1 MKDIGDIYQDVKGC
15 STGDVKDFLVP
26 GIDEAAIL
34 AGETVALTH
43 YLYVMTKDIYSDSV
57 MLDLMFNLM
66 PISPQI
72 ATYLGL
78 RAVKLHSYIF
88 KKETDTEL

>member
-1 MKDIGDIYQDVKGC
+1 M
-15 STGDVKDFLVP
+15 P

-43 YLYVMTKDIYSDSV
+43 ILYEMTKDISSDSV
-57 MLDLMFNLM
+57 MLDIMLHLV

-72 ATYLGL
+72 ATYFGP
-78 RAVKLHSYIF
+78 RAVKLYGYFFEKDIS
-88 KKETDTEL
+88 

>member
-1 MKDIGDIYQDVKGC
+1 MKDIGDIYQDIKGC

-34 AGETVALTH
+34 AGETVAFTY

-57 MLDLMFNLM
+57 MLDIMLNLI

-72 ATYLGL
+72 ATYFGL
-78 RAVKLHSYIF
+78 RTVKFYGYF
-88 KKETDTEL
+88 FEKDTS